1 MGLLLAV
8 FVIIIALFNFAGLQ
22 FGWYITARWMD
33 IPMHIAGGAWLGLA
47 FWYVFK
53 NRFNAF
59 ALEKKWIV
67 FVAGI
72 GVVATTG
79 IFWEI
84 WELVLGVYI
93 KEQYTLF
100 NAPGDVHFDTLK
112 DLFDDLVGGAL
123 ALGVLITRRNV

>member
-1 MGLLLAV
+1 
-8 FVIIIALFNFAGLQ
+8 
-22 FGWYITARWMD
+22 
-33 IPMHIAGGAWLGLA
+33 MHIAGGAWLGLA

-53 NRFNAF
+53 NRLNAF

-72 GVVATTG
+72 GVVATIG

-93 KEQYTLF
+93 KEQYTLL

-123 ALGVLITRRNV
+123 VLGVLITRRNV